1 MTRLMPAEARGAVSM
16 EAIICS
22 GPAPTMIRKAELD
35 VLIDEYVRI
44 AAAIEADAD
53 AKKKL
58 GWVREMYAYDLA
70 AAVTGVPHYVEDPG
84 QTKLIAQPP
93 ADTNHGDAAMFH
105 YTWGA
110 EYLDRNKQKV
120 WSWDK
125 RPYVETM
132 QVRDPARFKPEL
144 PPADAADRGL
154 KLQDGKPVTAELNEV
169 MTEMLALVRDA
180 IDALDVLPH
189 EPGCGWEQNEP
200 KCDFGCETGVL
211 CVPTKNAPW
220 RA

>member
-1 MTRLMPAEARGAVSM
+1 
-16 EAIICS
+16 
-22 GPAPTMIRKAELD
+22 
-35 VLIDEYVRI
+35 
-44 AAAIEADAD
+44 
-53 AKKKL
+53 
-58 GWVREMYAYDLA
+58 
-70 AAVTGVPHYVEDPG
+70 
-84 QTKLIAQPP
+84 
-93 ADTNHGDAAMFH
+93 MFH

-125 RPYVETM
+125 RPYVETR

-144 PPADAADRGL
+144 PPADAAERGL
-154 KLQDGKPVTAELNEV
+154 KLQDGKPVTAALNEV
-169 MTEMLALVRDA
+169 MTEMLTLVRNA

-200 KCDFGCETGVL
+200 KCDFGCEAGVL
-211 CVPTKNAPW
+211 CVPTKNVPW

>member
-1 MTRLMPAEARGAVSM
+1 MAFHFHYINPNYPTLPAAVVVRRAPRRAAPVSM
-16 EAIICS
+16 EAIIGS

-44 AAAIEADAD
+44 AAAIEADPD

-110 EYLDRNKQKV
+110 EYLDEQAEGVELGQEAVRGAQAGA
-120 WSWDK
+120 
-125 RPYVETM
+125 RPGAVG
-132 QVRDPARFKPEL
+132 ASEL
-144 PPADAADRGL
+144 TPRTPPSAG
-154 KLQDGKPVTAELNEV
+154 
-169 MTEMLALVRDA
+169 
-180 IDALDVLPH
+180 
-189 EPGCGWEQNEP
+189 
-200 KCDFGCETGVL
+200 
-211 CVPTKNAPW
+211 
-220 RA
+220 